1 MKTHRSINITAALL
15 VLVLSG
21 RVGRADDPSW
31 RQPLSNRNQFP
42 IAIQFIYLKPERA
55 TVLDKRDYRLVFN
68 FDYSNTIIDRS
79 NDRESLAL
87 DMEHLSTE
95 IRVQAGL
102 GKGFELGVWFPFYV
116 MYGGF
121 LDPFISSYHGAFG
134 FPNEVRGRTPDNLF
148 QYRYEVG
155 DSPALERNKGSFAIG
170 DITFSAKKA
179 LLENDKNAVALRAA
193 VKLPSGSAEK
203 LTGSGK
209 ADFGIGLAASRVG
222 KRFGGY
228 FNINYQFLGKP
239 ESLDTKNYLSIMAAF
254 DWRFRNTLV
263 AVFQYEV
270 QQSFLKSQLPLLAR
284 PAHQLVLGLRWR
296 PSDRFQYEWRLA
308 EDISEAGP
316 DITVA
321 FEWTIHW
328 AGSKT

>member
-1 MKTHRSINITAALL
+1 MRTHRSIIITAVL
-15 VLVLSG
+15 VTLVLSVRQG
-21 RVGRADDPSW
+21 GAEGSPW
-31 RQPLSNRNQFP
+31 RQPLANRNQFP
-42 IAIQFIYLKPERA
+42 IAVQFIYMKPESA
-55 TVLDKRDYRLVFN
+55 TVLTKNEFRLAFN

-102 GKGFELGVWFPFYV
+102 GKGFELGVWLPFHV

-121 LDPFISSYHGAFG
+121 LDPFISGYHDAFG
-134 FPNEVRGRTPDNLF
+134 FPNEVRGRTSNNFF

-155 DSPALERNKGSFAIG
+155 ESPVLERNEGSNGIG
-170 DITFSAKKA
+170 DFTFSAKKA

-193 VKLPSGSAEK
+193 VKLPSGSRDK

-209 ADFGIGLAASRVG
+209 TDFGIGLSASRVG
-222 KRFGGY
+222 ERFGGY
-228 FNINYQFLGKP
+228 FNVNYHFLGKS
-239 ESLDTKNYLSIMAAF
+239 EDLDTKNYLSLMAAF
-254 DWRFRNTLV
+254 DWRFRNSLA

-270 QQSFLKSQLPLLAR
+270 QQPSLKSQLPLLAN
-284 PAHQLVLGLRWR
+284 PAHQLVVGLRWKS
-296 PSDRFQYEWRLA
+296 SDRFQFEWRIA

-321 FEWTIHW
+321 FEWTTHW
-328 AGSKT
+328 AGSKN

>member
-1 MKTHRSINITAALL
+1 MRTHRSTITTTVVLT
-15 VLVLSG
+15 LVLSVP
-21 RVGRADDPSW
+21 VGRAEDLSW
-31 RQPLSNRNQFP
+31 RRPLSNRNQFP
-42 IAIQFIYLKPERA
+42 IALQFISLKPESA
-55 TVLDKRDYRLVFN
+55 TALTKNDFRFVFN

-79 NDRESLAL
+79 NDLESLSL

-95 IRVQAGL
+95 VRFHAGL
-102 GKGFELGVWFPFYV
+102 GKGVELGVAFPFYV

-121 LDPFISSYHGAFG
+121 LDPFISGYHDAFG

-148 QYRYEVG
+148 QYRYEV
-155 DSPALERNKGSFAIG
+155 DESPVLERNEGSSAIG
-170 DITFSAKKA
+170 DITFSAKKTM
-179 LLENDKNAVALRAA
+179 LENDKNAVAFRAA
-193 VKLPSGSAEK
+193 VKLPSGSPEK

-209 ADFGIGLAASRVG
+209 TDFGIGLAASRVG
-222 KRFGGY
+222 ERFGGY
-228 FNINYQFLGKP
+228 FNINYHFLGKTD
-239 ESLDTKNYLSIMAAF
+239 SLDTKDYLSLMVAF
-254 DWRFRNTLV
+254 DWRFRTTLA

-270 QQSFLKSQLPLLAR
+270 QQPSLKSQLPLLAN

-296 PSDRFQYEWRLA
+296 KSDRFQFEWRLA